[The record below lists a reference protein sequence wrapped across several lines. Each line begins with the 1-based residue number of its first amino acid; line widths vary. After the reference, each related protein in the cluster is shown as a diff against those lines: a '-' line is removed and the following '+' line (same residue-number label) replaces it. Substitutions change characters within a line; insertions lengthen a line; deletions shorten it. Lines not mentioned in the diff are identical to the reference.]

1 MFMFFLY
8 YHHGGMQVNG
18 VIHGE
23 KSIGMGSDRMTD
35 MVYYTDTGLCLVSQF
50 HNDYERMRFP
60 IIPTL

>member
-23 KSIGMGSDRMTD
+23 KSIGVGSDRMTD
-35 MVYYTDTGLCLVSQF
+35 MVLLYRYRLVF
-50 HNDYERMRFP
+50 G
-60 IIPTL
+60 